1 MESDKMVDQDD
12 MGTHLL
18 SSEIRNAIKEILDK
32 RESGIDELRH
42 CQQNFFK
49 NLDGQIRKELERLCV
64 NTSESGNWPEDFL
77 RTIMIPIPKG
87 KKTMPQSALV
97 SSQ

>member
-42 CQQNFFK
+42 FQ
-49 NLDGQIRKELERLCV
+49 
-64 NTSESGNWPEDFL
+64 
-77 RTIMIPIPKG
+77 
-87 KKTMPQSALV
+87 
-97 SSQ
+97 